1 MVAGAVP
8 DVVAGFVPGVEV
20 WGVVWGVAV
29 VGGVGDVVVVDPIG
43 VVGAAVVP
51 GEHDADALSPPEHA
65 TVEDLWP
72 NAKKMTR
79 PPTTTTTMTMAA
91 MAPWLSLLWGL
102 PGPPGPP
109 GNP

>member
-1 MVAGAVP
+1 VGAV
-8 DVVAGFVPGVEV
+8 GE
-20 WGVVWGVAV
+20 
-29 VGGVGDVVVVDPIG
+29 VVVVDPIG

-51 GEHDADALSPPEHA
+51 GEHADDAALIPPEQA
-65 TVEDLWP
+65 TVEDLCP